1 MGSIDLSGRGPP
13 QPSSTCE
20 SKLLLIEGPLTAV
33 SAYPLYPK
41 EVRSSIEVVLLG
53 RVTLIALLLAVVLA
67 SSSAAF
73 AAGSQGN
80 SVVDQYTEEGP
91 RAGGAGGAGGGP
103 RAFRGGGGHPP
114 AARAPAGR
122 A

>member
-41 EVRSSIEVVLLG
+41 EVRSSIEGVLLG

-80 SVVDQYTEEGP
+80 SRVDPDTEGGP
-91 RAGGAGGAGGGP
+91 RAGGSGGGSRSLGGGARSAPGP
-103 RAFRGGGGHPP
+103 RGQGAV
-114 AARAPAGR
+114 AGR
-122 A
+122 